1 VKQRKKATMLDAR
14 AKQKNLN
21 PQGNTVGKLTQL
33 PFVGNRLLQTQV
45 PQMSVKQLQHLLAQN
60 PSNLLLID
68 VRYQSE
74 QNIARLPGEWFLVP
88 YPQIKAG
95 SGLARIQKL
104 LQEKRRANPA
114 GQEPQVLVLCKAGIR
129 SAHTVLRLQ
138 QAGMDATNITGGIHA
153 WNKDIDPSLPLY
165 DIKDIPEFQS
175 SLAKKPSQQQRWL
188 SSCGV
193 ALALSAVGAVGAV
206 RYNSDLLRPL
216 MKAGVPLAAASD
228 LPVVGY
234 AIQEASEPIMNV
246 QQLKQLVN
254 GKEKDYLIV
263 DVRTAN
269 EYKQS
274 HLPGAV
280 SLPLQDL
287 EQGKGVKEIKS
298 QLQGRKLIAY
308 CTAGKR
314 SARALILLHHA
325 GVVGTKV
332 QGGLEAWTK
341 EIDPSLAAHKG

>member
-1 VKQRKKATMLDAR
+1 MLDAR

-21 PQGNTVGKLTQL
+21 PQGNAVGKLTQL
-33 PFVGNRLLQTQV
+33 PFVGNRLVQTQV
-45 PQMSVKQLQHLLAQN
+45 PQMSVKQLQQLIAQN

-68 VRYQSE
+68 VRFQSE

-88 YPQIKAG
+88 FPQVKAG
-95 SGLARIQKL
+95 SGLTRIQKL
-104 LQEKRRANPA
+104 LQEKRQANP

-129 SAHTVLRLQ
+129 SAHSVLRLQ
-138 QAGMDATNITGGIHA
+138 QAGINATNITGGIHA

-175 SLAKKPSQQQRWL
+175 SSAKKPSQQQRWL
-188 SSCGV
+188 SGCGV

-263 DVRTAN
+263 DVRTTN

-274 HLPGAV
+274 HIPGAV

-287 EQGKGVKEIKS
+287 EQGKGIKEIKS
-298 QLQGRKLIAY
+298 QLKGRKLIAY

-332 QGGLEAWTK
+332 QGGLEAWTQ